1 MSVSPPVSSPV
12 LLRSGLLLA
21 ATLFSTGLLLSGCAG
36 APAPVAVGAGPPA
49 TDRKV
54 VDRDGHGRSAPRPG
68 AARAGEPMAWQEIPS
83 LGPGIRRLVPDSAEQ
98 AVVVIGEGHDANRS
112 TVVLYSRD
120 LGSGW
125 QRARG
130 PWPARN
136 ALHGWSAHHRIGDLR
151 SPEGVYGLTDAG
163 GRRPDPGH
171 PSPVRRNSVSSPPAP
186 VSTVSR
192 WPARSTTWWRSTT
205 TGESGHSAD
214 RPAARRAW
222 RMGGGVWFHVD
233 RGGPTHG
240 WRVAARVPDE
250 GTAPLAGSGEEA
262 GGGDRV
268 MRAAYH
274 GDPGC
279 SCRGLAEFVRVDLLD
294 SYPRP
299 LN

>member
-36 APAPVAVGAGPPA
+36 APAPVAVGGSPTA
-49 TDRKV
+49 THRKV

-163 GRRPDPGH
+163 GRRPDPGTRL
-171 PSPVRRNSVSSPPAP
+171 PYDRNSVFVAP
-186 VSTVSR
+186 GTGFN
-192 WPARSTTWWRSTT
+192 
-205 TGESGHSAD
+205 GESLAGAFDYVVAINYNRESGTTPLD
-214 RPAARRAW
+214 WTRPLGAER
-222 RMGGGVWFHVD
+222 GGGVWFHVD
-233 RGGPTHG
+233 HGGPTHG
-240 WRVAARVPDE
+240 CVSLPESRMKELLRWLDPAKKPVVVMGDAAALR
-250 GTAPLAGSGEEA
+250 
-262 GGGDRV
+262 R
-268 MRAAYH
+268 
-274 GDPGC
+274 
-279 SCRGLAEFVRVDLLD
+279 
-294 SYPRP
+294 
-299 LN
+299 